1 MTLSVRVTNSK
12 LVNAFAEVE
21 LVFRENIVDGLLT
34 ADSSITADSIQL
46 GIVGRVRD
54 NLLFLL
60 PGKVFA
66 QNHAIFM
73 LLVPLRMFFREHP
86 LVRLRRA
93 FCFEIDFCVYN
104 IYDIYVHCAV
114 CNVHE
119 GVNRMYCV

>member
-21 LVFRENIVDGLLT
+21 LVFGDNVVGGLLT

-54 NLLFLL
+54 NLLFLS

-66 QNHAIFM
+66 QNHAITCAFKNVFSRTPPCEASKGI
-73 LLVPLRMFFREHP
+73 LL
-86 LVRLRRA
+86 
-93 FCFEIDFCVYN
+93 
-104 IYDIYVHCAV
+104 
-114 CNVHE
+114 
-119 GVNRMYCV
+119 